1 MGYCAGMGEELEQ
14 LRSVTLFSSLSDEQ
28 LQTLMTAMERR
39 RFMPGQVIIREGE
52 PGDSFH
58 VITSGEVAFLTVD
71 AGGHEITLDTAGV
84 GGWFGELSMVTGD
97 PRSAR
102 VKAVERTETLCLG
115 RDAFRR
121 FLVSNPEASLDV
133 LAVIGRRLARADE
146 LLRKTTARNVNQV
159 AEEQATIWQKTADT
173 IAAVSASAPFV
184 VGHLIW
190 FGLWI
195 GYNLLRGEAGFDPFP
210 FGLLTMVVSL
220 EAIFLSI
227 FVLVSQNRSG
237 EKDRIAADI
246 DHQVNMKAEQQT
258 GLILRRLD
266 DLERGLHHLHDEQT
280 QLLKSRGSSFNGM

>member
-1 MGYCAGMGEELEQ
+1 MKAGIVRFMGDELEK
-14 LRSVTLFSSLSDEQ
+14 LKEVSLFSSLSTEQ
-28 LQTLMTAMERR
+28 LETLATAMERR

-58 VITSGEVAFLTVD
+58 VITAGEVAFLTVD
-71 AGGHEITLDTAGV
+71 AGGQEITLDTAGV
-84 GGWFGELSMVTGD
+84 GGWFGELSMLTGD

-102 VKAVERTETLCLG
+102 VKAIERTETLSLD
-115 RDAFRR
+115 REAFRR
-121 FLVSNPEASLDV
+121 FLIANPEAGIDV

-146 LLRKTTARNVNQV
+146 LLRKTAARNVNKV
-159 AEEQATIWQKTADT
+159 VEEQATLWQRTADT

-184 VGHLIW
+184 CGHLIW
-190 FGLWI
+190 FGIWI
-195 GYNLLRGEAGFDPFP
+195 GYNLLRGENGFDPFP

-266 DLERGLHHLHDEQT
+266 DLERGMHSLHEEHLSILRNKAT
-280 QLLKSRGSSFNGM
+280 

>member
-1 MGYCAGMGEELEQ
+1 MGDELEK
-14 LRSVTLFSSLSDEQ
+14 LKEVSLFSSLSTEQ
-28 LQTLMTAMERR
+28 LETLATAMERR

-58 VITSGEVAFLTVD
+58 VITAGEVAFLTVD
-71 AGGHEITLDTAGV
+71 AGGQEITLDTAGV
-84 GGWFGELSMVTGD
+84 GGWFGELSMLTGD

-102 VKAVERTETLCLG
+102 VKAIERTETLSLD
-115 RDAFRR
+115 REAFRR
-121 FLVSNPEASLDV
+121 FLIANPEAGIDV

-146 LLRKTTARNVNQV
+146 LLRKTAARNVNKV
-159 AEEQATIWQKTADT
+159 VEEQATLWQRTADT

-184 VGHLIW
+184 CGHLIW
-190 FGLWI
+190 FGIWI
-195 GYNLLRGEAGFDPFP
+195 GYNLLRGENGFDPFP

-266 DLERGLHHLHDEQT
+266 DLERGMHSLHEEHLSILRNKAT
-280 QLLKSRGSSFNGM
+280 